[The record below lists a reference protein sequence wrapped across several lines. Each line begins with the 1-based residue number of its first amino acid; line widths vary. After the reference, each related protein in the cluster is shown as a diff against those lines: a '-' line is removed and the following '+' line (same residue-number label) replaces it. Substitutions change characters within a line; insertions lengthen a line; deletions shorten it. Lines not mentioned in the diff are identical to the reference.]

1 MNEETVIAIVP
12 AAGVGSRAAA
22 GGPPKQYRRLAG
34 EPMLRRTVRA
44 LLAEPRVAQVR
55 VAVAAGD
62 AWVEAALAGLPRTVW
77 RPCGGPTRA
86 DTVRAALR
94 EAALPREAWVM
105 VHDAARPGLPREAL
119 SRLIGTCLRLGRG
132 GLLALPVAD
141 TVKCAFEPDPA
152 DGGPVSVARTLPRR
166 GLWLAQTP
174 QMFRAGVLQDAL
186 DAGAGDARVTDE
198 ASAIELAGAAGAPLL
213 VRGARANEKLTWPED
228 FEWFE
233 RALCDELPSGAGTD
247 PREADPWHRTSPRQ
261 TDPQHRTDPRHGE
274 DGGS

>member
-1 MNEETVIAIVP
+1 MNEDTVVAIVP
-12 AAGVGSRAAA
+12 AAGQGARAATA
-22 GGPPKQYRRLAG
+22 GGLPKQYRRLAG

-55 VAVAAGD
+55 VAVAPGD
-62 AWVEAALAGLPRTVW
+62 AWAGEALAGLPRTVW

-94 EAALPREAWVM
+94 DAALPPAAWVM

-119 SRLIGTCLRLGRG
+119 ARLIDACLRHGRG

-141 TVKCAFEPDPA
+141 TVKCAREADP
-152 DGGPVSVARTLPRR
+152 GGAPPSVGRTLARA

-174 QMFRAGVLQDAL
+174 QMFRAGVLLDAL
-186 DAGAGDARVTDE
+186 DANAGDARVTDE
-198 ASAIELAGAAGAPLL
+198 ASAVELAGNAAAPLL
-213 VRGARANEKLTWPED
+213 VRGARANDKLTWPED

-233 RALCDELPSGAGTD
+233 RLMGDGPAPDAGAGRLAD
-247 PREADPWHRTSPRQ
+247 REDEGP
-261 TDPQHRTDPRHGE
+261 
-274 DGGS
+274 